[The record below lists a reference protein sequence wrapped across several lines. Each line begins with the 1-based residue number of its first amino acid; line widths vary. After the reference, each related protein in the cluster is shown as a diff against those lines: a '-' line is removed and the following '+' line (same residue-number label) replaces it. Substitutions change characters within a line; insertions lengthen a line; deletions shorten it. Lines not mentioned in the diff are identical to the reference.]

1 MSKPMYE
8 YEKESS
14 VETKDNYDAG
24 ENSETNTKFESEQT
38 KYIDHDNEDEE
49 ENNIIPWKKLLRKTN
64 SRLTA
69 T

>member
-1 MSKPMYE
+1 MYE

-24 ENSETNTKFESEQT
+24 ENTEPNIKFESEQT
-38 KYIDHDNEDEE
+38 KYIDHDNDDEE